1 MNTWAEIVE
10 DIIAKV
16 NSQEDKTNVN
26 MIPTS
31 IHNNQTLMNPSTDTS
46 LVAQINEEHSLIV
59 QDPHEIMIIQHNLPT
74 LPPEHRELMD
84 IDHNTALENISEHT
98 DLMTQSAPNSL
109 VASSQDVSLVVQT
122 V

>member
-16 NSQEDKTNVN
+16 NSQEDKTNGN

-74 LPPEHRELMD
+74 LLPEHRELMD

-109 VASSQDVSLVVQT
+109 VASSQDTSLVAQT